1 MTRLTFTVGA
11 NEFTTMK
18 EANEFRN
25 TLIKNN
31 DNSEWGIP
39 KVEQKYNEIG
49 IEPHGVFKYEE
60 FTNPK
65 LKVRA

>member
-18 EANEFRN
+18 EANAFRDL
-25 TLIKNN
+25 LIKNN

-39 KVEQKYNEIG
+39 KVEQKYNEVG
-49 IEPHGVFKYEE
+49 IEPHGVSKYEE